1 MTSKVNVTKVW
12 RFIGKTR
19 RHEVELR
26 HNTLSGK
33 QLLSVNGEVLHK
45 VNWKYK
51 LTGNMYWELDG
62 SICELY
68 IRADEDGDIHYTLTT
83 DNKEVPLTSDRVVS
97 TWVVALADGLHQIE
111 FEHASFDILV
121 DGAKV
126 ESVGDFV
133 DAGSAYSFDVGTAG
147 AGAVAATLTVIP
159 PPDRRTALRATLVCD
174 GREVSQSESLGSAE
188 ADRIAA
194 AEGGLPI
201 SGIGSTAAGR
211 PEGHPGSFVKHGSF
225 RIKS

>member
-1 MTSKVNVTKVW
+1 VGAAVTYL
-12 RFIGKTR
+12 FE
-19 RHEVELR
+19 RHL
-26 HNTLSGK
+26 
-33 QLLSVNGEVLHK
+33 QLLVFMS
-45 VNWKYK
+45 
-51 LTGNMYWELDG
+51 
-62 SICELY
+62 
-68 IRADEDGDIHYTLTT
+68 
-83 DNKEVPLTSDRVVS
+83 TSDL
-97 TWVVALADGLHQIE
+97 THDA
-111 FEHASFDILV
+111 
-121 DGAKV
+121 
-126 ESVGDFV
+126 VGDFV